1 MEDVLDVY
9 VQPYDEK
16 RPQVCLDEGSC
27 QFTKDIIPALEM
39 EPGKVK
45 KEDYQYKREGYCSIF
60 MACEPLTGKRVVE
73 ITKRRT
79 KVEFSHFIKRLV
91 DDEYPKAEKIVL
103 VMDNLNTH
111 IMGALYEVFPAKEAM
126 RLWKK
131 LEIHHTPKHGSWLN
145 MAEIELSVLGR
156 QVLHERLG
164 TMEIVEQKVA
174 AWQAKRNKQENKI
187 SWRFTTDD
195 ARIKLERLYPVIEEC
210 VPDGNSSIEV

>member
-1 MEDVLDVY
+1 
-9 VQPYDEK
+9 
-16 RPQVCLDEGSC
+16 
-27 QFTKDIIPALEM
+27 
-39 EPGKVK
+39 
-45 KEDYQYKREGYCSIF
+45 
-60 MACEPLTGKRVVE
+60 
-73 ITKRRT
+73 
-79 KVEFSHFIKRLV
+79 
-91 DDEYPKAEKIVL
+91 
-103 VMDNLNTH
+103 MDNLNTH

-126 RLWKK
+126 RVWKK
-131 LEIHHTPKHGSWLN
+131 LEIHHTPKHGSRLN

>member
-1 MEDVLDVY
+1 M
-9 VQPYDEK
+9 
-16 RPQVCLDEGSC
+16 
-27 QFTKDIIPALEM
+27 
-39 EPGKVK
+39 
-45 KEDYQYKREGYCSIF
+45 
-60 MACEPLTGKRVVE
+60 
-73 ITKRRT
+73 
-79 KVEFSHFIKRLV
+79 

-131 LEIHHTPKHGSWLN
+131 LEIHHTPKHGSRLN